1 MCIKCLKL
9 LYLKLSFFLLNSLGA
24 YFFIIWNRLEIMN
37 TTSTILDHWK
47 MKDHRPS
54 ILTVVADKF

>member
-1 MCIKCLKL
+1 MFKIAVFETFS
-9 LYLKLSFFLLNSLGA
+9 YLLNSLGA

-47 MKDHRPS
+47 MKDPRPS